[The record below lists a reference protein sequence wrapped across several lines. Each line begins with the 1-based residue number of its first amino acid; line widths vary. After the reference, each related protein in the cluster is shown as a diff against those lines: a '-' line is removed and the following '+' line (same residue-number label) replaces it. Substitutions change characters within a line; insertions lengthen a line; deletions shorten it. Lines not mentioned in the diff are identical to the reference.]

1 MGKWQGIVGRSFTPE
16 EFREYVAGL
25 NWDDWGPE
33 FIVLHNTEDP
43 SLAKLPHGYT
53 YQDILDLEKYYRDD
67 CKWSA
72 GPHLVV
78 DDHQIWVFSDLRKPG
93 VHANS
98 WNSRAIGVEMLGD
111 YRVEAFNS
119 GRGLAV
125 QKNAVAAVAILSAA
139 LGLDPDT
146 IMLHREKGETKHYC
160 PGDNVDKADFILQV
174 KAYLAGEPLAAQV
187 DQAEPPLAHSDETP
201 QGALTMSFRVK
212 ASNLNIRSGPG
223 TNYEATGTITA
234 GKIVTPVETSGWVL
248 VPLEDG
254 TVGWLSR
261 EYLEPV
267 VAAEPEAVSAPTK
280 SSEDS
285 TPPIDMGRMKVSQPG
300 LEFIKNEEG
309 CVLHVYNDQAG
320 YPTIGVGHLI
330 KPGGEFTTLTESEA
344 LDLLAKDLKVAEDA
358 VQGSVRVPLSQNQF
372 DALVSFTFNVGTGA
386 LEKST
391 LLKLLNQGQYEA
403 VPGELMKW
411 VKAGGRTLPGLVD
424 RRQREGDLWES

>member
-43 SLAKLPHGYT
+43 SLGKLPHGYA

-98 WNSRAIGVEMLGD
+98 WNSRTIGVEMLGD

-119 GRGLAV
+119 GRGLEV
-125 QKNAVAAVAILSAA
+125 QKHAMAAVAILSAA

-146 IMLHREKGETKHYC
+146 MMFHRENGETNHYC
-160 PGDNVDKADFILQV
+160 PGDNVDKGAFIRQV
-174 KAYLAGEPLAAQV
+174 KDYLAGEPPAAGV
-187 DQAEPPLAHSDETP
+187 DQAEPPPAPGDDASQEEYVTRY
-201 QGALTMSFRVK
+201 RVV
-212 ASNLNIRSGPG
+212 ASKLNIRSGPG
-223 TNYEATGTITA
+223 TEYADLGDLFA
-234 GKIVTPVETSGWVL
+234 GEMITPVDIT
-248 VPLEDG
+248 
-254 TVGWLSR
+254 GWLLVQSDNNKIGWLAR
-261 EYLEPV
+261 QYLEPV
-267 VAAEPEAVSAPTK
+267 NGAPEPKQAIPDETF
-280 SSEDS
+280 SE
-285 TPPIDMGRMKVSQPG
+285 PGKMKTSPAG

-309 CVLHVYNDQAG
+309 CVLHIYKDQAG

-330 KPGGEFTTLTESEA
+330 KSGEEFTTLTEIEA
-344 LDLLAKDLKVAEDA
+344 LDLLAEDLKVAEDA
-358 VQGSVRVPLSQNQF
+358 VNGKVIVSLNQNQF

-391 LLKLLNQGQYEA
+391 LLKLLNQGNYEA

-411 VKAGGRTLPGLVD
+411 VKAGGQTLPGLVN
-424 RRQREGDLWES
+424 RRQREGKLWES

>member
-78 DDHQIWVFSDLRKPG
+78 DDHQIWVFSALREPG

-98 WNSRAIGVEMLGD
+98 WNSRTIGVEMLGD
-111 YRVEAFNS
+111 YRHEAFNS
-119 GRGLAV
+119 GRGLEV
-125 QKNAVAAVAILSAA
+125 QKNAVTAVAILTRT

-146 IMLHREKGETKHYC
+146 MMLHRENGATKHYC

-174 KAYLAGEPLAAQV
+174 KTFLAGESLAARI
-187 DQAEPPLAHSDETP
+187 DQTEPPLDPGEDAP
-201 QGALTMSFRVK
+201 QGACTITYRVK
-212 ASNLNIRSGPG
+212 AGNLNIRSGPG
-223 TNYEATGTITA
+223 TNYEAAGTISA
-234 GKIVTPVETSGWVL
+234 GEIVTPVETSGWVPI
-248 VPLEDG
+248 PLNDG
-254 TVGWLSR
+254 SVGWLSR
-261 EYLEPV
+261 EYLEPM
-267 VAAEPEAVSAPTK
+267 VATEPEAGSAPVE

-285 TPPIDMGRMKVSQPG
+285 APPRGPGRMKVSQHG

-309 CVLHVYNDQAG
+309 CVLHVYKDQAG

-330 KPGGEFTTLTESEA
+330 KPGEEFATLSESEA

-358 VQGSVRVPLSQNQF
+358 VQGNVLVPLSQNQF

-403 VPGELMKW
+403 VPGELMRW
-411 VKAGGRTLPGLVD
+411 IKAGSQTLPGLVN
-424 RRQREGDLWES
+424 RRQHEGELWGS